1 MQKPLGL
8 RARVGLSVVIIA
20 ALGIALAVRALLG
33 HHPGHSNAPRAASSS
48 RTAVQTSE
56 SPLPSNPAIGTT
68 TATGTA
74 EATAVETPPPD
85 VSWALFDG
93 IALPTS
99 STAGPTHVL
108 GAVHAG
114 FAHSPEGALIADTQI
129 AVRYLAT
136 PGTGWRDV
144 LSEQVVPGPGVNAY
158 SKAREASGL
167 ADVQRVDTA
176 GVGQIVGFRFI
187 TYTSSV
193 AVIQIVVRFPSSGQY
208 QVATN
213 TVDWLNG
220 DWKLQLLPDGSSA
233 STVQTINDLAGFV
246 AWSGVSS

>member
-1 MQKPLGL
+1 LVSPVPSNS
-8 RARVGLSVVIIA
+8 AIDVTT
-20 ALGIALAVRALLG
+20 ALAT
-33 HHPGHSNAPRAASSS
+33 AP
-48 RTAVQTSE
+48 
-56 SPLPSNPAIGTT
+56 PN
-68 TATGTA
+68 
-74 EATAVETPPPD
+74 

-99 STAGPTHVL
+99 STAGPTRVL

-114 FAHSPEGALIADTQI
+114 FAHNPEGALIADAQI

-144 LSEQVVPGPGVNAY
+144 LSEQVVPGPGVDAY
-158 SKAREASGL
+158 SKARVASGL
-167 ADVQRVDTA
+167 ADVEQVDTA

-213 TVDWLNG
+213 TVDWLDG

-233 STVQTINDLAGFV
+233 STVQTINNLAGFV
-246 AWSGVSS
+246 PWSGVSS

>member
-1 MQKPLGL
+1 MRRRLGL
-8 RARVGLSVVIIA
+8 SARVWLGVAIIA
-20 ALGIALAVRALLG
+20 ALGLALVLGSALG
-33 HHPGHSNAPRAASSS
+33 HHPGHSNAPRAAAPSQTAA
-48 RTAVQTSE
+48 RTLV
-56 SPLPSNPAIGTT
+56 SPVPSNRALDVT
-68 TATGTA
+68 TAL
-74 EATAVETPPPD
+74 ATTPPD

-99 STAGPTHVL
+99 STAGPTRVL

-114 FAHSPEGALIADTQI
+114 FAHNPEGALIADAQI

-144 LSEQVVPGPGVNAY
+144 LSEQVVPGPGVDAY
-158 SKAREASGL
+158 SNARVASGL
-167 ADVQRVDTA
+167 ADVEQVDTA

-213 TVDWLNG
+213 TVDWLDG

-233 STVQTINDLAGFV
+233 STVQTINNLAGFV
-246 AWSGVSS
+246 PWSGVSS